1 MSGYMKKTL
10 IYYKPEYIDLAAHL
24 RDNYLAHDFEE
35 VDIISE
41 QEQDDIEYA
50 RNMDYDEAIF
60 IEDLNTAI
68 IHDITSWYTERVPIS
83 DLYYKD

>member
-1 MSGYMKKTL
+1 
-10 IYYKPEYIDLAAHL
+10 
-24 RDNYLAHDFEE
+24 
-35 VDIISE
+35 
-41 QEQDDIEYA
+41 
-50 RNMDYDEAIF
+50 MDYDEAIF

>member
-1 MSGYMKKTL
+1 MSDYMKKTL
-10 IYYKPEYIDLAAHL
+10 IYYKPEYIDLAANL

-60 IEDLNTAI
+60 IEDLKKKLI
-68 IHDITSWYTERVPIS
+68 KDIE
-83 DLYYKD
+83 DD